1 MHPSPGSFR
10 HSRPTG
16 RAYHDI
22 TADAPVRRADAPPRS
37 AAATPSPY
45 STRCWLPVAAH
56 SHQHKPALPPETP
69 QLVGI
74 AKADREIIFSAGTAD
89 QPLADAFPLAI
100 GMNRN
105 AADASAFQRR
115 RERRAAVRCQR
126 LRHQISTRPT
136 KARPDCA
143 AKFRG

>member
-1 MHPSPGSFR
+1 MRLFAELMPRLAQRQQCHR
-10 HSRPTG
+10 R
-16 RAYHDI
+16 I
-22 TADAPVRRADAPPRS
+22 AP
-37 AAATPSPY
+37 AAGF
-45 STRCWLPVAAH
+45 PVAAH

-89 QPLADAFPLAI
+89 QPLADAFPLAM